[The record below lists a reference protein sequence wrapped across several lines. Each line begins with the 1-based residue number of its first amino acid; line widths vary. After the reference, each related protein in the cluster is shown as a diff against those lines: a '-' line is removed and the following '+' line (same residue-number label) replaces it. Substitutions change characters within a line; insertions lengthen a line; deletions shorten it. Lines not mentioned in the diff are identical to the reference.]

1 MLIYVVNLLLLL
13 LENFQRSDV
22 SPPFAIYLSFCLS
35 SKGINLLLLLF
46 REGKQFAARLCT
58 IYTGREKIQM
68 EANTMTYTV
77 ALPFSTTGVGG
88 SNGQTTTTIV
98 RSRLTTTTTAV
109 TVQHFTGS
117 DFFRTTFSS
126 HSATDKRT
134 EI

>member
-58 IYTGREKIQM
+58 IYTGREKNPNGS
-68 EANTMTYTV
+68 EHDDLY
-77 ALPFSTTGVGG
+77 GG
-88 SNGQTTTTIV
+88 PPLFDDGGGRV
-98 RSRLTTTTTAV
+98 
-109 TVQHFTGS
+109 
-117 DFFRTTFSS
+117 
-126 HSATDKRT
+126 K
-134 EI
+134 

>member
-1 MLIYVVNLLLLL
+1 MYNIY
-13 LENFQRSDV
+13 R
-22 SPPFAIYLSFCLS
+22 
-35 SKGINLLLLLF
+35 KG
-46 REGKQFAARLCT
+46 
-58 IYTGREKIQM
+58 KIQM